1 MGRFQSCRKVRRLCS
16 CRWPRTIAV
25 PPPRPSQMP
34 VSGAVAQFAKMMGS
48 LPKGRLEANAPHQ
61 VVAEETSPMAPDPI
75 AKHHSSGL
83 PLLWRTPK
91 KWTISRQKVWR
102 SRDRKLVKALL
113 LLQYNTIPWLLRSL
127 LCLLLLFS
135 CAQPCEGESY
145 LPKRELR
152 ERGLRVTGASLCLRA
167 ALVVP
172 GLLHLVILLH
182 CAASCKHLLSY
193 TL

>member
-1 MGRFQSCRKVRRLCS
+1 MGDPAVELLRLQVQQLVL
-16 CRWPRTIAV
+16 RVDYLER
-25 PPPRPSQMP
+25 Q
-34 VSGAVAQFAKMMGS
+34 VSDLQRARNHGA
-48 LPKGRLEANAPHQ
+48 
-61 VVAEETSPMAPDPI
+61 AEELELVSEAPVQQEHPR
-75 AKHHSSGL
+75 AL
-83 PLLWRTPK
+83 P
-91 KWTISRQKVWR
+91 
-102 SRDRKLVKALL
+102 
-113 LLQYNTIPWLLRSL
+113 NTIPWLLRSL